1 MVCWHA
7 SKCSVVVYI
16 LKGAGLCLFCYLM
29 MVQIVLHVLVNLAVG
44 IGSVE
49 WWFGAGLT
57 TFILIKRLLCRIT
70 IVYTLHFFYVHV
82 IIPELNGVTTGA
94 RLKKSPPTPTP
105 IVPAPSESPPS
116 LDLNIFPSAAAL

>member
-1 MVCWHA
+1 MSVLLFNDGPDCILHVCKLGSWQ
-7 SKCSVVVYI
+7 CGVVVVVRCWAYN
-16 LKGAGLCLFCYLM
+16 
-29 MVQIVLHVLVNLAVG
+29 LHL
-44 IGSVE
+44 
-49 WWFGAGLT
+49 
-57 TFILIKRLLCRIT
+57 LIKRLLCRIT